1 MAKNS
6 WIFSVLFIVLF
17 YYTFLIIFF
26 NKILKLDGTW
36 FTHLFWWAAFYLP
49 ILLVVIIVILYFHLW
64 KGFNRIK
71 DFDIYILSSFGSKLF
86 GVLIYVGKL
95 VRWLTTGRMLIIIR
109 LGYIVLVFSFIR
121 GLLILLLNQANYLL
135 INKTTIS
142 NGSPKFGALTDGIYA
157 INLTSGKVQ
166 LSSGLFLNM
175 SSDKMFI
182 GGDPSSP
189 FSQISS
195 LLISTFWYDWYK
207 ILLLWFII
215 ESILFAWNSS
225 RKLVIE
231 EAIESSNTLNSD
243 ANAKKKPDKYNS
255 PEDSEANDEN
265 ISYPI
270 KGLANLLMLYFDR
283 INEPYHIV
291 NEKNIIQS
299 ECGVGR
305 PIKAEMKTEDI
316 EGNLQTTLG
325 TSGDLALGPVKIPTS
340 SIAALIGA

>member
-215 ESILFAWNSS
+215 GSILFAWNSS
-225 RKLVIE
+225 RKLVIRRL
-231 EAIESSNTLNSD
+231 SN
-243 ANAKKKPDKYNS
+243 P
-255 PEDSEANDEN
+255 
-265 ISYPI
+265 PI
-270 KGLANLLMLYFDR
+270 L
-283 INEPYHIV
+283 
-291 NEKNIIQS
+291 
-299 ECGVGR
+299 
-305 PIKAEMKTEDI
+305 
-316 EGNLQTTLG
+316 
-325 TSGDLALGPVKIPTS
+325 
-340 SIAALIGA
+340 